1 MTPSF
6 ADVSAVSG
14 QLERALPPH
23 VFAFGF
29 SFRKRAI
36 VRRFVGDV
44 KVRFIW
50 NSSAV
55 SAGSALLLWG
65 STPLPAGLVPDVR
78 VIRIEDGFLR
88 SVGLGADLI
97 APVSWVMDQRG
108 IYYDA
113 TRPSD
118 LEFLLQHSEFSAE
131 LLARA
136 TSLRRRIVDT
146 GLTKYNVGSGSW
158 RCPQP
163 GRRVILVPG
172 QVEADA
178 SIRFGAPGISTNMA
192 LLQAVRT
199 ANPDAYVVYKPHP
212 DVVAGLRAR
221 GQGEDE
227 ARRWCDEV
235 VVHVAMADLLAA
247 VDQVHVLTSLAGFE
261 ALLRG
266 KRVTCYGLP
275 FYAGWGL
282 TEDVLPIPRRC
293 RRLTLDALVA
303 GALILY
309 PVYLS
314 RSKSEE
320 KCTPEQALDALL
332 AWRAATGDGL
342 VLWRKVLRSVLRS
355 VLGIAGRKR

>member
-1 MTPSF
+1 MTHSLGTVFPASSQS
-6 ADVSAVSG
+6 D
-14 QLERALPPH
+14 RALPQY

-44 KVRFIW
+44 KVRFIR
-50 NSSAV
+50 NASAV

-65 STPLPAGLVPDVR
+65 SSPLPAGLVPDVR

-97 APVSWVMDQRG
+97 QPVSWVMDQRG

-118 LEFLLQHSEFSAE
+118 LEFLLQESAFSPE

-136 TSLRRRIVDT
+136 ACLRRRIVDS

-158 RCPQP
+158 LCPQP

-172 QVEADA
+172 QVETDA
-178 SIRFGAPGISTNMA
+178 SIRFGAPGIAGNMA
-192 LLQAVRT
+192 LLQAVRA
-199 ANPDAYVVYKPHP
+199 ANREAYVVYKPHP
-212 DVVAGLRAR
+212 DVAAGLRAR

-235 VVHVAMADLLAA
+235 VVDIAMADLLAS
-247 VDQVHVLTSLAGFE
+247 VDEVHVLTSLTGFE

-266 KRVTCYGLP
+266 KRVTCYGQP

-282 TEDVLPIPRRC
+282 TEDVLPVLRRS
-293 RRLTLDALVA
+293 RRLSLDALVA
-303 GALILY
+303 GALMLY

-314 RSKSEE
+314 RSKLGQRI
-320 KCTPEQALDALL
+320 TPEQALDELL
-332 AWRAATGDGL
+332 AWRAATAGGMP
-342 VLWRKVLRSVLRS
+342 LWRKVLRSVLRT
-355 VLGIAGRKR
+355 GGRKR